1 MSPANTQPND
11 YAAVRAELENQLH
24 DLLRR
29 ASDVDDELSETPD
42 ADWDENA
49 ISSEQDEVLERL
61 GSATADEI
69 RQIRLAIARIDSGT
83 YGQCSDCGAA
93 IAPERLEALPFA
105 TRCIECGRHSH

>member
-1 MSPANTQPND
+1 MSTANQNQNF
-11 YAAVRAELENQLH
+11 ASVREELETQLR

-29 ASDVDDELSETPD
+29 ATDVDDELSEPPE

-61 GSATADEI
+61 GSATVEEI
-69 RQIRLAIARIDSGT
+69 KQIRRAISRIDSGT
-83 YGQCSDCGAA
+83 YGQCMDCGVT

-105 TRCIECGRHSH
+105 TRCIGCGRRSN